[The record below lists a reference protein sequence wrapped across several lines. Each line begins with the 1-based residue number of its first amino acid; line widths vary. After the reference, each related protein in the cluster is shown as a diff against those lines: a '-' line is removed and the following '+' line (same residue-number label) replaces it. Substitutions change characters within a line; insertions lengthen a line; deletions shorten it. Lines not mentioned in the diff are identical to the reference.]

1 MSILT
6 KKQMRIRRH
15 YRVRNK
21 LAGTAARPRMAVYR
35 SNKRFEVQFID
46 DAARITIA
54 GVSSTVKNQAAANAL
69 GAKAAEAAKA
79 RGNEHVAFVRGGFAF
94 GQNFKALADI
104 ARDAGLKF

>member
-21 LAGTAARPRMAVYR
+21 LSGTAARPRMAVYR

-46 DAARITIA
+46 DDARLTIA
-54 GVSSTVKNQAAANAL
+54 GVSSS
-69 GAKAAEAAKA
+69 E
-79 RGNEHVAFVRGGFAF
+79 
-94 GQNFKALADI
+94 
-104 ARDAGLKF
+104 

>member
-21 LAGTAARPRMAVYR
+21 LSGTAARPRMAVYR

-46 DAARITIA
+46 DDARLTIA
-54 GVSSTVKNQAAANAL
+54 GVSSSEKNQAAARAL
-69 GAKAAEAAKA
+69 GVKAAEAARQKNRWFLIRVDLLSAEHESVVHSA
-79 RGNEHVAFVRGGFAF
+79 RE
-94 GQNFKALADI
+94 
-104 ARDAGLKF
+104 AGLKF